1 MSPASNQAASVR
13 SRLPRIAEQA
23 VQRARLTVVPRRDPA
38 RTRVPFVI
46 FVSLLLVAGVV
57 GLLMLNTTM
66 QQNSFRATALEKEA
80 ESLTARQQGLE
91 MDLARLNNPQ
101 LVAERAQALGMV
113 EANVADY
120 VDLARN
126 KVVSSGAGPA
136 GPDNKLA
143 IKDRK
148 PKKPAELSPPPKIKW
163 RERAAERRNA
173 DTGATSPDRRSGP
186 GRNGDD
192 AQNRPDRSSR

>member
-1 MSPASNQAASVR
+1 MSNQAAAVR

-80 ESLTARQQGLE
+80 QALTARQQGLE

-126 KVVSSGAGPA
+126 KVVSSGADPA
-136 GPDNKLA
+136 GPDNRLA

-148 PKKPAELSPPPKIKW
+148 PKKPAVLSPPPRVKW
-163 RERAAERRNA
+163 RERAADRNR
-173 DTGATSPDRRSGP
+173 DTDATSSDRRPGP

-192 AQNRPDRSSR
+192 AQSRPDRSTR